1 MALLTLTYEYYQEAE
16 GISIICLDTDEIYTH
31 CYREEDIEPN
41 TIEASELILEDYIGQ
56 IVPLKNYTQHVIL
69 EKNQFQ
75 LVFDTT
81 TGKHLA
87 LVSAL
92 N

>member
-16 GISIICLDTDEIYTH
+16 GISITCLDTDEIYTH
-31 CYREEDIEPN
+31 CYREEDIEAT

-56 IVPLKNYTQHVIL
+56 VVPLKNYTQHVTL
-69 EKNQFQ
+69 GKNRFQ

-81 TGKHLA
+81 TSKHLV
-87 LVSAL
+87 LVSA
-92 N
+92 

>member
-16 GISIICLDTDEIYTH
+16 GISISCLDTDEIYTH
-31 CYREEDIEPN
+31 CYREADIEAT

-56 IVPLKNYTQHVIL
+56 VVPLKNYTQHVIL

-87 LVSAL
+87 LVSA
-92 N
+92 

>member
-1 MALLTLTYEYYQEAE
+1 MALLTLTYEYHQEPE

-31 CYREEDIEPN
+31 CYREEHVEST

-56 IVPLKNYTQHVIL
+56 VVPLKNYIQHITL
-69 EKNQFQ
+69 DKNQFQ

-87 LVSAL
+87 LVSA
-92 N
+92 

>member
-16 GISIICLDTDEIYTH
+16 GISITCLDTDEIYTH
-31 CYREEDIEPN
+31 CCREEDIEAN
-41 TIEASELILEDYIGQ
+41 TIEASELVLEDYIGQ
-56 IVPLKNYTQHVIL
+56 VVPLKNYTQHVTL

-75 LVFDTT
+75 LVFDNT

-87 LVSAL
+87 LVSA
-92 N
+92 

>member
-1 MALLTLTYEYYQEAE
+1 MALLTLTYEYHQEAE
-16 GISIICLDTDEIYTH
+16 GISITCLDTDDIYTH
-31 CYREEDIEPN
+31 CYREKDIEAT

-56 IVPLKNYTQHVIL
+56 VVPLKNYTQHVIL

-87 LVSAL
+87 LVAA
-92 N
+92 